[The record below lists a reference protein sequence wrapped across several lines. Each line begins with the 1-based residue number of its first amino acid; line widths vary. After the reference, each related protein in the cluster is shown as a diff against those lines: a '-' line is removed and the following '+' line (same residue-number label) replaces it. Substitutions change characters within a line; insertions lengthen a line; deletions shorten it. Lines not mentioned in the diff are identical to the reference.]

1 MNRIL
6 RRANK
11 RVSLGSAAALIA
23 VAGLTGAILGVLR
36 TRLINTYFP
45 GAGSAPY
52 FVAFEIPD
60 FIFFTLASGALGV
73 AFLPALSDKLQ
84 DSNRKSAWELSNSVL
99 NFIAII
105 SGLATIIMIIFARP
119 LIHYVVAPNLS
130 PERLNQAVSIMRLVA
145 INPFIFSIST
155 VLTSVQQGFGRFFF
169 YAVAPLFYNA
179 SIIASIYIFKDSIG
193 IIGIGYGVLFGSLL
207 QLIVSI
213 FGLSG
218 MGFSYRPKIDWKN
231 KSFIGVL
238 KALPARSI
246 DQGIDYINSISET
259 RFASRLGDI
268 SISYYKNAFILH
280 TVPINLIGIAIST
293 AAFPRFTERIA
304 QGRPDL
310 FRKEFL
316 QVLRAMIWIATPV
329 VVVSFFARGYLARII
344 FFSRDA
350 REISVVF
357 GFLIAAIFFRTM
369 YSIIS
374 RYFYA
379 QKDTRT
385 PLLVS
390 LFTIALNIFL
400 AWSLSSA
407 DKYGV
412 AGLAL
417 AQSIV
422 ATVEVLILLTIMV
435 LRDHKLLNGDFWNAL
450 FRIFSVTGYS
460 ALAAFAVVTLIP
472 VSSVDKAFTILLK
485 LALVSIVTFGIHI
498 AMSWLYQLDE
508 VRPLIE
514 KTKKFAL
521 KSIRIQ

>member
-1 MNRIL
+1 
-6 RRANK
+6 
-11 RVSLGSAAALIA
+11 
-23 VAGLTGAILGVLR
+23 
-36 TRLINTYFP
+36 
-45 GAGSAPY
+45 
-52 FVAFEIPD
+52 
-60 FIFFTLASGALGV
+60 
-73 AFLPALSDKLQ
+73 
-84 DSNRKSAWELSNSVL
+84 
-99 NFIAII
+99 
-105 SGLATIIMIIFARP
+105 
-119 LIHYVVAPNLS
+119 
-130 PERLNQAVSIMRLVA
+130 
-145 INPFIFSIST
+145 
-155 VLTSVQQGFGRFFF
+155 
-169 YAVAPLFYNA
+169 
-179 SIIASIYIFKDSIG
+179 
-193 IIGIGYGVLFGSLL
+193 
-207 QLIVSI
+207 
-213 FGLSG
+213 
-218 MGFSYRPKIDWKN
+218 
-231 KSFIGVL
+231 
-238 KALPARSI
+238 
-246 DQGIDYINSISET
+246 
-259 RFASRLGDI
+259 
-268 SISYYKNAFILH
+268 
-280 TVPINLIGIAIST
+280 
-293 AAFPRFTERIA
+293 
-304 QGRPDL
+304 
-310 FRKEFL
+310 
-316 QVLRAMIWIATPV
+316 
-329 VVVSFFARGYLARII
+329 
-344 FFSRDA
+344 
-350 REISVVF
+350 
-357 GFLIAAIFFRTM
+357 M